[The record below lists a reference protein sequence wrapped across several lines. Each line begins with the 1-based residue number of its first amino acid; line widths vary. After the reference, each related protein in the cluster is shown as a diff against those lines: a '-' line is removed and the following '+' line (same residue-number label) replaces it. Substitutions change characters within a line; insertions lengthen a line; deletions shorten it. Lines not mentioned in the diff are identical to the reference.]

1 MMATRT
7 ARRSGIFD
15 SSQGSAVGR
24 LPGDRVAEA
33 HRAASERFDRPYE
46 LERGLAPACSTIDAE
61 RQP

>member
-33 HRAASERFDRPYE
+33 QRAASERFDRPYE
-46 LERGLAPACSTIDAE
+46 LERGLAAACSPIDAE
-61 RQP
+61 R